1 MCNGVVGG
9 VSCSAVGHQRVQDK
23 ISDDGGQCVTLTTAT
38 ARDQPY
44 NTVFTWGLGHM
55 SCFLYSKTC

>member
-38 ARDQPY
+38 ARDQH
-44 NTVFTWGLGHM
+44 TIVFT
-55 SCFLYSKTC
+55 